1 MKKKLVFLGDTNSIN
16 IELVAKTHIK
26 LKNKIKFILIGNIQ
40 ELQRGLRKISSPLA
54 LNKIISPFDFQKY
67 EKNKLNILDIENVSN
82 EKYLNLL
89 NQIKIANFL
98 ANKLNM
104 DLVTLPINK
113 SLFKKKINFTGM
125 TEYLAQINQK
135 KTKMLMYGEKVSV
148 IPLTTHINLRD
159 VKKSIKKDNLNSNIS
174 NILKQINRKIYK
186 LDFKEIKFICYNPH
200 CGEGN
205 TLGNEDKLISETLS
219 NFKKVSGPYAADSA
233 FKKLNNKILFISMYH
248 DQALIPFKILNKK
261 GFNLTL
267 GLNYRRISPAHGT
280 AVDIKY
286 KNIAD
291 TSSYISCMEY

>member
-26 LKNKIKFILIGNIQ
+26 LKNKIKFILIGNFQ